1 MSSTRNLAALPC
13 GRRSKWVVLA
23 VWLVLLLAVGPLAGK
38 LMGAEDNQASSWLP
52 GNAESTRVLDAQR
65 AFQPV
70 DTAQA
75 VVVYQRA
82 GGITAAD
89 RAEATREAAGFAAVP
104 HVVGPVVGPVVSAD
118 GQAMQ
123 TVVPIDIGTNGWND
137 LKPAVE
143 QLRRTAAADSH
154 GMTTHVT
161 GPAGVGADQAEAFAG
176 IDSSLLA
183 ATVSVV
189 IVLLL
194 LTYRSPVLW
203 ILPLLSAAGA
213 LAVSEAVIYLL
224 AKHAGL
230 TVNAQ
235 SAGILVVLVLGA
247 GTDYALL
254 LTARYREE
262 LRRHRDRHEA
272 MAFALHRAG
281 PAVLASSATVV
292 ASMLCLLI
300 AEMNSTRGLGPVC
313 AIGVLVALLA
323 MLTLLPALLV
333 IVGRWVFWPVRPGY
347 GTPEPTRSGRW
358 AHVGA
363 WIGWRPRRVWV
374 GTALALAAC
383 CVGLVSLNANGLS
396 TAGTFTGK
404 PDSVVGQQVLEQHFP
419 GGTGAP
425 LTIVSTAAGAP
436 AVRAAAGTTP
446 GIAAT
451 TPAVVHDGQAL
462 FRATLADPPDSQAAK
477 DTVDRV
483 RAAVHA
489 VPDAGAEV
497 GGSTA
502 VVLDAGRAA
511 GNDNRAIIPLVLGV
525 VLLILALL
533 LRAVTAPLVLIATVV
548 LSYAA
553 ALGISAFFFAHVFH
567 FQGQDNAFPLFVF
580 VFLVALGIDYNIF
593 LMTRVR
599 EESAQHGTRQGALN
613 GLSATGGVITSAG
626 LILAGTFAVLGTLP
640 AVAFAE
646 IGFAVALGVLLDTLV
661 VRSVLV
667 TALTMDLDRHMWWP
681 GRLSRVPVAAA
692 ASAPSASSASS
703 ASSAPPPGQP

>member
-1 MSSTRNLAALPC
+1 MSPTRRLATLPC

-23 VWLVLLLAVGPLAGK
+23 LWLVLLLAAGPLAGK
-38 LMGAEDNQASSWLP
+38 LTDAEDNQASSWLP
-52 GNAESTRVLDAQR
+52 GNAESTQVLNEQR

-75 VVVYQRA
+75 VVVYTRDS
-82 GGITAAD
+82 GITPTD
-89 RAEATREAAGFAAVP
+89 QVEAARDATAFADAP
-104 HVVGPVVGPVVSAD
+104 HVLGRVIGPVVSTD
-118 GQAMQ
+118 GRAMQ
-123 TVVPIDIGTNGWND
+123 TIVPVDIGTGGWQD
-137 LKPAVE
+137 LRPAVDS
-143 QLRRTAAADSH
+143 LRATAADNSL

-161 GPAGVGADQAEAFAG
+161 GPAGIGADQAEAFAG
-176 IDSSLLA
+176 IDGTLLA

-189 IVLLL
+189 IILLL

-203 ILPLLSAAGA
+203 ALPLLSAAGA
-213 LAVSEAVIYLL
+213 LVVAQAVIYLL

-235 SAGILVVLVLGA
+235 SAGILIVLVLGA

-262 LRRHRDRHEA
+262 LRRHEDRHEA
-272 MAFALHRAG
+272 MALALHRAG
-281 PAVLASSATVV
+281 PAILASSATVV

-300 AEMNSTRGLGPVC
+300 AEMNSTSGLGPVC
-313 AIGVLVALLA
+313 AIGVLVALAA

-333 IVGRWVFWPVRPGY
+333 VVGRWVFWPVKPAF
-347 GTPEPTRSGRW
+347 GTPEPTRTGRW
-358 AHVGA
+358 AHVGT
-363 WIGWRPRRVWV
+363 WIGRRPRKVWI
-374 GTALALAAC
+374 GTALALGAC
-383 CVGLVSLNANGLS
+383 CVGLVSLNATGLS
-396 TAGTFTGK
+396 TAGSFTGT

-425 LTIVSTAAGAP
+425 LTVISTAGEAGA
-436 AVRAAAGTTP
+436 VRTVAQATP
-446 GIAAT
+446 GIAGT
-451 TPAVVHDGQAL
+451 SVPVERQGQAL
-462 FRATLADPPDSQAAK
+462 FQATLADPPDSQAAK

-483 RAAVHA
+483 RAAVHE
-489 VPDAGAEV
+489 VPGADAKV

-502 VVLDAGRAA
+502 VILDAGRAA
-511 GNDNRAIIPLVLGV
+511 ASDNRAIIPLVLGV
-525 VLLILALL
+525 VLVILALL

-553 ALGISAFFFAHVFH
+553 ALGISAFFFEHVFH
-567 FQGQDNAFPLFVF
+567 FEGEDNAFPLFVF

-599 EESAQHGTRQGALN
+599 EESAHNGTRQGAVA
-613 GLSATGGVITSAG
+613 GLAATGGVITSAG
-626 LILAGTFAVLGTLP
+626 LILASTFAVLGTLP
-640 AVAFAE
+640 VVGFAE

-681 GRLSRVPVAAA
+681 GKLSRQVSRPE
-692 ASAPSASSASS
+692 SELTR
-703 ASSAPPPGQP
+703 QL

>member
-1 MSSTRNLAALPC
+1 MSPTRNLAALPC

-52 GNAESTRVLDAQR
+52 GNAESTRVLTAQR

-75 VVVYQRA
+75 VVVYQRT

-89 RAEATREAAGFAAVP
+89 RAEATREAVGFAAVP

-143 QLRRTAAADSH
+143 QLRRTAAAGSH

-189 IVLLL
+189 IILLL

-203 ILPLLSAAGA
+203 ILPLVSAAGA
-213 LAVSEAVIYLL
+213 LTVSEAIIYLL

-313 AIGVLVALLA
+313 AIGILVALLA

-347 GTPEPTRSGRW
+347 GTAEPTRTGRW

-363 WIGWRPRRVWV
+363 WIGRRPRKVWV

-383 CVGLVSLNANGLS
+383 CVGLVSLDANGLS

-404 PDSVVGQQVLEQHFP
+404 PDSVVGQQLLEQHFP

-425 LTIVSTAAGAP
+425 LTIVSTGAGAP
-436 AVRAAAGTTP
+436 AVRAAAGATA
-446 GIAAT
+446 GVSAT
-451 TPAVVHDGQAL
+451 TPPVLHDGQAL
-462 FRATLADPPDSQAAK
+462 FRATLTDPPDSQAAK

-489 VPDAGAEV
+489 VPGADAKV

-525 VLLILALL
+525 VLLILAVL

-553 ALGISAFFFAHVFH
+553 ALGISAFFFANVFH
-567 FQGQDNAFPLFVF
+567 FQGQDSAFPLFVF

-681 GRLSRVPVAAA
+681 GRLSRMA
-692 ASAPSASSASS
+692 APSS
-703 ASSAPPPGQP
+703 PGSLPTSLPTSPRQP

>member
-1 MSSTRNLAALPC
+1 MNSLETPTPGRTGRLAALPC
-13 GRRSKWVVLA
+13 GRRSKWAVLLL
-23 VWLVLLLAVGPLAGK
+23 WLVLVAVAGPLAGK

-52 GNAESTRVLDAQR
+52 GSAESTQVLNEQR

-75 VVVYQRA
+75 VVVYQRPD
-82 GGITAAD
+82 GITVAD
-89 RAEATREAAGFAAVP
+89 RAKAAQDAMNFVSAP
-104 HVVGPVVGPVVSAD
+104 HVIGRVTGPEVSAD
-118 GQAMQ
+118 GKAMQ
-123 TVVPIDIGTNGWND
+123 TVVPVDIGTGGWND
-137 LKPAVE
+137 LRPAVDS
-143 QLRRTAAADSH
+143 LRATAAHDSM
-154 GMTTHVT
+154 GMATHVT
-161 GPAGVGADQAEAFAG
+161 GPAGIGADQAAAFAG
-176 IDSSLLA
+176 IDGTLLY

-189 IVLLL
+189 IILLL

-203 ILPLLSAAGA
+203 LFPLLSAGVA
-213 LAVSEAVIYLL
+213 LITAEGVIYLL

-235 SAGILVVLVLGA
+235 SAGILIVLVLGA

-262 LRRHRDRHEA
+262 LRRHEDRHEA

-281 PAVLASSATVV
+281 PAIGASSATVV

-323 MLTLLPALLV
+323 MVTLLPALLV
-333 IVGRWVFWPVRPGY
+333 ICGRWVFWPVRPEY
-347 GTPEPTRSGRW
+347 GTAEPTATGRW
-358 AHVGA
+358 AHVGTWIA
-363 WIGWRPRRVWV
+363 GKPRKVWIGT
-374 GTALALAAC
+374 GLALAAC
-383 CVGLVSLNANGLS
+383 CLGLFSLNANGLS
-396 TAGTFTGK
+396 AAGSFTGK
-404 PDSVVGQQVLEQHFP
+404 PDSVVGQQVLEEHFP

-425 LTIVSTAAGAP
+425 LSILSTADSAAT
-436 AVRAAAGTTP
+436 VRQTTLSTA
-446 GIAAT
+446 GIAAAT
-451 TPAVVHDGQAL
+451 VPVDSEGTAFFQ
-462 FRATLADPPDSQAAK
+462 ATLTDPPDSDQAKA
-477 DTVDRV
+477 TVDRV

-489 VPDAGAEV
+489 IPNADAKV

-511 GNDNRAIIPLVLGV
+511 ANDNRTIIPLVLVV
-525 VLLILALL
+525 VLLILAGL
-533 LRAVTAPLVLIATVV
+533 LRAVIAPLVLIATVV

-553 ALGISAFFFAHVFH
+553 ALGISAFFFEHVFH
-567 FQGQDNAFPLFVF
+567 FEGQDNSFPLFVF

-599 EESAQHGTRQGALN
+599 EESLHRGTRAGAIA
-613 GLSATGGVITSAG
+613 GLAATGGVITSAG
-626 LILAGTFAVLGTLP
+626 LILAATFGVLGTLP
-640 AVAFAE
+640 VVGFAE

-667 TALTMDLDRHMWWP
+667 TALTIDLDRHMWWP
-681 GRLSRVPVAAA
+681 SRLSRHDAKIE
-692 ASAPSASSASS
+692 
-703 ASSAPPPGQP
+703 PPPPHSLLASRS

>member
-1 MSSTRNLAALPC
+1 MSPAGRLAALPC
-13 GRRSKWVVLA
+13 GRRGKWVVLGL
-23 VWLVLLLAVGPLAGK
+23 WLVLLIATGPLAGK

-52 GNAESTRVLDAQR
+52 GDAESTQVLTEQR

-75 VVVYQRA
+75 VVVYQRP
-82 GGITAAD
+82 GGITPAD
-89 RAEATREAAGFAAVP
+89 RAEAARDATAFASAP

-123 TVVPIDIGTNGWND
+123 TIVPVDIGTNGWND
-137 LKPAVE
+137 LKPAVDSM
-143 QLRRTAAADSH
+143 RSTAADGSN

-176 IDSSLLA
+176 IDGTLLA

-203 ILPLLSAAGA
+203 ALPLVSAAGA
-213 LAVSEAVIYLL
+213 LIVSQAIIYLL
-224 AKHAGL
+224 AEHTGL

-235 SAGILVVLVLGA
+235 SAGILIVLVLGA

-262 LRRHRDRHEA
+262 LRRHEDRHEA

-281 PAVLASSATVV
+281 PAILASSATVV

-300 AEMNSTRGLGPVC
+300 AEMNSTSGLGPVC
-313 AIGVLVALLA
+313 AIGVLVALVA

-333 IVGRWVFWPVRPGY
+333 IAGRWVFWPVKPDFD
-347 GTPEPTRSGRW
+347 TPEPTRTGRW
-358 AHVGA
+358 AHIGA
-363 WIGWRPRRVWV
+363 WIGRRPRTVWI

-383 CVGLVSLNANGLS
+383 CIGLVSLNATGLS
-396 TAGTFTGK
+396 TAGSFTGT

-425 LTIVSTAAGAP
+425 LTIISTEAGAP
-436 AVRAAAGTTP
+436 AVRAAAGATA
-446 GIAAT
+446 GVAAT
-451 TPAVVHDGQAL
+451 SPPVAHEGQAL
-462 FRATLADPPDSQAAK
+462 FQATLTDPPDSQAAK

-483 RAAVHA
+483 RASVHA
-489 VPDAGAEV
+489 VPGADAKV

-502 VVLDAGRAA
+502 VILDAGRAA
-511 GNDNRAIIPLVLGV
+511 AADNRAIIPLVLGV
-525 VLLILALL
+525 VLVILTIL
-533 LRAVTAPLVLIATVV
+533 LRALTGPLVLIATVV
-548 LSYAA
+548 LSFAA
-553 ALGISAFFFAHVFH
+553 TLGISAFFFEHVFH
-567 FQGQDNAFPLFVF
+567 FEGQDNAFPLFVF

-599 EESAQHGTRQGALN
+599 EEAVHHGTRQGALT

-626 LILAGTFAVLGTLP
+626 LILASTFAVLGTLP
-640 AVAFAE
+640 VVGFAE
-646 IGFAVALGVLLDTLV
+646 IGFAVALGVLIDTLV

-667 TALTMDLDRHMWWP
+667 TALTMDIDRHMWWP
-681 GRLSRVPVAAA
+681 SRLSRTTGPGERVPVE
-692 ASAPSASSASS
+692 
-703 ASSAPPPGQP
+703 QV

>member
-1 MSSTRNLAALPC
+1 MSPTRKLAELPC

-23 VWLVLLLAVGPLAGK
+23 LWLVLLVVAGPLAAK
-38 LMGAEDNQASSWLP
+38 LTDAEDNQASSWLP
-52 GNAESTRVLDAQR
+52 GNAESTRVLTEQR

-75 VVVYQRA
+75 VVVYVRD
-82 GGITAAD
+82 GGITPAD
-89 RAEATREAAGFAAVP
+89 RAEAARDAAAFATAP
-104 HVVGPVVGPVVSAD
+104 HVLGRVVGPVESAD
-118 GQAMQ
+118 GKALQ
-123 TVVPIDIGTNGWND
+123 TIVPVDIGTGGWQD
-137 LKPAVE
+137 LRPAVDS
-143 QLRRTAAADSH
+143 LRATAAADSL

-161 GPAGVGADQAEAFAG
+161 GPAGIGSDQAKAFAG
-176 IDSSLLA
+176 IDSTLLA

-203 ILPLLSAAGA
+203 ILPLFSAAGA
-213 LAVSEAVIYLL
+213 LVVSQAVIYLL
-224 AKHAGL
+224 ADHAGL

-235 SAGILVVLVLGA
+235 SAGILIVLVLGA

-281 PAVLASSATVV
+281 PAILASSATVV

-300 AEMNSTRGLGPVC
+300 AEMNSTSGLGPVC
-313 AIGVLVALLA
+313 AIGVLVALAA

-333 IVGRWVFWPVRPGY
+333 IVGRWVFWPVRPAF
-347 GTPEPTRSGRW
+347 GTPEPTRTGRW

-363 WIGWRPRRVWV
+363 WIGRRPRKVWI

-383 CVGLVSLNANGLS
+383 CVGLVSLNATGLS

-404 PDSVVGQQVLEQHFP
+404 PDSVTGQQVLAEHFP
-419 GGTGAP
+419 AGTGAP
-425 LTIVSTAAGAP
+425 LTVISAAGGAE
-436 AVRAAAGTTP
+436 AVRAVAQATPGVAGTSVP
-446 GIAAT
+446 VPHEGR
-451 TPAVVHDGQAL
+451 AL
-462 FRATLADPPDSQAAK
+462 FQATLTDPPDSQAAK
-477 DTVDRV
+477 DTVDRL
-483 RAAVHA
+483 RTAVHA
-489 VPDAGAEV
+489 VPAADTQV

-502 VVLDAGRAA
+502 VILDAGRAA
-511 GNDNRAIIPLVLGV
+511 AADNRAIIPLVLGV
-525 VLLILALL
+525 VLVILALL

-553 ALGISAFFFAHVFH
+553 ALGISAFFFTHVFH
-567 FQGQDNAFPLFVF
+567 FEGEDNAFPLFVF

-599 EESAQHGTRQGALN
+599 EEAAQHGTRPGAVA
-613 GLSATGGVITSAG
+613 GLAATGGVITSAG
-626 LILAGTFAVLGTLP
+626 LILASTFAVLGTLP
-640 AVAFAE
+640 VVGFAE

-667 TALTMDLDRHMWWP
+667 TAVTMDLDRRMWWP
-681 GRLSRVPVAAA
+681 SELSRQVR
-692 ASAPSASSASS
+692 
-703 ASSAPPPGQP
+703 PPEEELARQL

>member
-1 MSSTRNLAALPC
+1 MSPTRNLAALPC

-23 VWLVLLLAVGPLAGK
+23 LWLVLLVALGPLAGK

-52 GNAESTRVLDAQR
+52 GNAESTRVLEEQR

-75 VVVYQRA
+75 VVVYQRT

-89 RAEATREAAGFAAVP
+89 QAEATRDAAEFATVP
-104 HVVGPVVGPVVSAD
+104 HVVGRVVGPVLSAD

-123 TVVPIDIGTNGWND
+123 TIVPIDIGSNGWNG
-137 LKPAVE
+137 LKPAVDR
-143 QLRRTAAADSH
+143 LRQTAAADSN

-161 GPAGVGADQAEAFAG
+161 GPAGTGADQAKAFAG

-203 ILPLLSAAGA
+203 ILPLVSAAGA
-213 LAVSEAVIYLL
+213 LSVSEALIYLL
-224 AKHAGL
+224 AEHSGL

-262 LRRHRDRHEA
+262 LRRHEDRHEA

-281 PAVLASSATVV
+281 PAILASSATVI

-300 AEMNSTRGLGPVC
+300 AEMNSTSGLGPVC

-347 GTPEPTRSGRW
+347 GTPEPTRTGRW
-358 AHVGA
+358 AHIGE
-363 WIGWRPRRVWV
+363 WIGRRPRKVWV
-374 GTALALAAC
+374 GTALALGVC
-383 CVGLVSLNANGLS
+383 CVGLVSLDANGLS

-404 PDSVVGQQVLEQHFP
+404 PDSVVGQQVLQQHFP
-419 GGTGAP
+419 AGTGAP
-425 LTIVSTAAGAP
+425 LTIISTAPGAP
-436 AVRAAAGTTP
+436 AVREAAGTTP
-446 GIAAT
+446 GVAAT
-451 TPAVVHDGQAL
+451 TAPTFHDGQAL
-462 FRATLADPPDSQAAK
+462 FQATLTDPPDSQAAK

-489 VPDAGAEV
+489 VPDADAKV

-502 VVLDAGRAA
+502 VILDAGRAA

-525 VLLILALL
+525 VLLILAAL

-567 FQGQDNAFPLFVF
+567 FQGEDNAFPLFVF

-626 LILAGTFAVLGTLP
+626 LILASTFAVLGTLP
-640 AVAFAE
+640 IVGFAE

-667 TALTMDLDRHMWWP
+667 TALTMDLRRHMWWP
-681 GRLSRVPVAAA
+681 GPLSRADAPGEVAEAVP
-692 ASAPSASSASS
+692 S
-703 ASSAPPPGQP
+703 GRR